1 MIANLRYRLFFGQA
15 LVLTALAVTGI
26 GFMLTQHSQPQPV
39 SAVSGGPEMGISIT
53 SGAVCSGQ
61 PAVCDVPARGQ
72 FTISID
78 AVIIPEEGYHFVV
91 AELDFAT
98 FEHEASEDGAGAGS
112 CDDGVD
118 NGGDDVADRR
128 DPDCVRVDLTYLP
141 GDLDAE
147 SLWDGCNPRS
157 SQPARFE
164 LAPGLLEIGCF
175 GSLPPI
181 PLSMHTGPLFLMTFS
196 CSEAG
201 SVTTVKLLPPEHMV
215 QAIGSVYMHLDGFTT
230 QPKLNSLTVNC
241 IGDTTPPTS
250 TPMATSVP
258 TPTTTPLPIAG
269 DVNCDGVLDSR
280 DAALVLQFT
289 AGLLAELACANLA
302 DMNGDGMVNSIDAL
316 GILQRIAGT
325 TANS

>member
-61 PAVCDVPARGQ
+61 PAVCDVPAEGM
-72 FTISID
+72 FTVSID

-91 AELDFAT
+91 AVLDFAT
-98 FEHEASEDGAGAGS
+98 FEHEASEDGAGAGT

-164 LAPGLLEIGCF
+164 LAPGLLEILCA

-181 PLSMHTGPLFLMTFS
+181 LLSMHTGPLFLMTFS
-196 CSEAG
+196 CSDAG

-241 IGDTTPPTS
+241 IGDTPPPTPAP
-250 TPMATSVP
+250 TATP
-258 TPTTTPLPIAG
+258 TPTPTAPPPPVQG
-269 DVNCDGVLDSR
+269 DVNCDDALDSR

-289 AGLLAELACANLA
+289 AGLLEELPCADLG
-302 DMNGDGMVNSIDAL
+302 DLNGDGNINSIDAL
-316 GILQRIAGT
+316 AILQQIAG
-325 TANS
+325 NSNP

>member
-1 MIANLRYRLFFGQA
+1 MGDGTHSNPRRRGWITLGAA
-15 LVLTALAVTGI
+15 LVGVLVVAI
-26 GFMLTQHSQPQPV
+26 GLSYTQHSPTQLA
-39 SAVSGGPEMGISIT
+39 SAASAGGAEMGVSIT
-53 SGAVCSGQ
+53 SGADCSGQ
-61 PAVCDVPARGQ
+61 PAVCDVPAGGQ

-91 AELDFAT
+91 ADLDFAT
-98 FEHEASEDGAGAGS
+98 FEHEASEDGAGAGT

-164 LAPGLLEIGCF
+164 LAPGLLEIGCA

-181 PLSMHTGPLFLMTFS
+181 LLSMHTGPLFLMTFS

-215 QAIGSVYMHLDGFTT
+215 QAIGSVYKHLDGFTI
-230 QPKLNSLTVNC
+230 QPKLHRRY
-241 IGDTTPPTS
+241 TTPNQHPDGNIGS
-250 TPMATSVP
+250 DANHN
-258 TPTTTPLPIAG
+258 TTP
-269 DVNCDGVLDSR
+269 DR
-280 DAALVLQFT
+280 RRR
-289 AGLLAELACANLA
+289 EL
-302 DMNGDGMVNSIDAL
+302 
-316 GILQRIAGT
+316 
-325 TANS
+325 